1 MEGISLLRAAAEEL
15 EAGRKVVECV
25 VLATR
30 GSAARHAG
38 ARMLT
43 LEDGTLLG
51 TVGGGTPELR
61 CQEMSRECLLDGR
74 PRRVTMERGIV
85 DIACGGA
92 QDLGVRALSQADL
105 VALTA
110 ALDAADA
117 GRTGRLL
124 VDWSA
129 PEPVA
134 TYEPDDVPT
143 HAGKP
148 HLEGDIFVETVAAA
162 ERAVIF
168 GGGHVGRALVPALAA
183 IDFEVTV
190 FDDRPD
196 VAKPENFPA
205 ASHVILGDFANIDE
219 GIELTPRDYVIVMTH
234 GHVADEQVVA
244 QAVRHNPCYLG
255 CMGSRNKRRVLE
267 KVVAEAGATPEQIAA
282 VDLPIGYSIG
292 AVTPAEIAVSIAA
305 KVIEVRHAGDA
316 DKGPSHV
323 SHACPSM

>member
-1 MEGISLLRAAAEEL
+1 MEGIALLRRAASEL
-15 EAGRKVVECV
+15 AAGRKVVECV

-61 CQEMSRECLLDGR
+61 CQQMSRECLLDGR
-74 PRRVTMERGIV
+74 PHRVTMERGVV

-92 QDLGVRALSQADL
+92 QDLGVRAMSQADL

-110 ALDAADA
+110 ALDAIDA
-117 GRTGRLL
+117 GRAGILR

-129 PEPVA
+129 PEPVETFEEDEA
-134 TYEPDDVPT
+134 LESR
-143 HAGKP
+143 AP
-148 HLEGDIFVETVAAA
+148 HLEGDVFVEPIVAAD
-162 ERAVIF
+162 RAVIF

-196 VAKPENFPA
+196 VARAENFPA
-205 ASHVILGDFANIDE
+205 ATDVILGDFSDIAA
-219 GIELTPRDYVIVMTH
+219 GITLNPRDYVIVMTH

-244 QAVRHNPCYLG
+244 QAVHASPRYLG

-267 KVVAEAGATPEQIAA
+267 QVVADAGASPEQIAA
-282 VDLPIGYSIG
+282 VDLPIGLSIG
-292 AVTPAEIAVSIAA
+292 AVTPAEIAVSVAA
-305 KVIEVRHAGDA
+305 KMIEVRHAVDA
-316 DKGPSHV
+316 DKDPSHV
-323 SHACPSM
+323 SHACPSL